1 MKSTKTLV
9 SLICVLALCLGL
21 MAGCGSKT
29 PDAPSTDAPTNA
41 PTNAP
46 EQTTAP
52 AVQEDTTAPA
62 WDAAAALEALV
73 AANPAEDNYLVLS
86 GIGGGW
92 APVVMVL
99 DNDGNFICLVDYA
112 GQATV
117 NFASGT
123 YEEAED
129 GSITATG
136 TQYNTGEELIYEI
149 ACADG
154 TYTTNVEVPDAG
166 CSADLTGTK

>member
-1 MKSTKTLV
+1 MKNTKALV

-21 MAGCGSKT
+21 MAGCGSK
-29 PDAPSTDAPTNA
+29 
-41 PTNAP
+41 AP
-46 EQTTAP
+46 ETPAATTA
-52 AVQEDTTAPA
+52 AATEAPA
-62 WDAAAALEALV
+62 ETAAAAAETEGTEAPARDAAAALDALV

-117 NFASGT
+117 NFAAGT

-136 TQYNTGEELIYEI
+136 TQYNTGEELIYKI
-149 ACADG
+149 ACTDG

>member
-1 MKSTKTLV
+1 MKNTKALV

-21 MAGCGSKT
+21 MAGCGSK
-29 PDAPSTDAPTNA
+29 
-41 PTNAP
+41 AP
-46 EQTTAP
+46 ETPATTTVATEAPAETTAP
-52 AVQEDTTAPA
+52 ATEAEAPA

-73 AANPAEDNYLVLS
+73 AANPAEKNYLVLS

-117 NFASGT
+117 NFAAGT

-149 ACADG
+149 ACTDG
-154 TYTTNVEVPDAG
+154 TYTTSVEVPDAG

>member
-1 MKSTKTLV
+1 MKNTKVLV

-29 PDAPSTDAPTNA
+29 ADAPATDAPTAA

-46 EQTTAP
+46 EETAAP
-52 AVQEDTTAPA
+52 AAETEAEAPA

-117 NFASGT
+117 NFATGT

-154 TYTTNVEVPDAG
+154 TYTTTVEVPDAG

>member
-1 MKSTKTLV
+1 MKNTKALV
-9 SLICVLALCLGL
+9 SLICVLTLCLGM
-21 MAGCGSKT
+21 MAGCGSK
-29 PDAPSTDAPTNA
+29 
-41 PTNAP
+41 AP
-46 EQTTAP
+46 EAPATTTAATEAP
-52 AVQEDTTAPA
+52 AETTAAAAETEGTEAPA
-62 WDAAAALEALV
+62 WDAAAALDALV

-117 NFASGT
+117 NFAAGT

-136 TQYNTGEELIYEI
+136 AQYNTGEELIYEI
-149 ACADG
+149 ACTDG
-154 TYTTNVEVPDAG
+154 TYTTSVEVPDAG